1 MNKIAVITPMSLEM
15 SLDYDKKVSESISSG
30 TTLTGNYSAKLTSPG
45 YELAKKIAKEAK
57 VSLWT
62 AIGSGAQFDIRK
74 NIESNG
80 IDTTHVGLSSA
91 LDVSVSINKG
101 SFNTFQLDH
110 DYSIEYISDMVITFA
125 DTFDEFDAVVITF
138 VDDVMIEAL
147 KKQNAKLF
155 WLPISEVDFQNYNV
169 DDDEINSVVKGIPVI
184 SLTNYEEVL
193 K

>member
-1 MNKIAVITPMSLEM
+1 MKKIAVITPMSLEL

-30 TTLTGNYSAKLTSPG
+30 TTLTGDYSAKFTSPG
-45 YELAKKIAKEAK
+45 YELAKKLAKEAE

-74 NIESNG
+74 NIEANG

-91 LDVSVSINKG
+91 LDVSISINKG

-147 KKQNAKLF
+147 KKQNVTLF
-155 WLPISEVDFQNYNV
+155 WLPISEIDFQNYNV
-169 DDDEINSVVKGIPVI
+169 YDDEISGVVKGISVI

>member
-1 MNKIAVITPMSLEM
+1 MKKIAVITPMSLEM